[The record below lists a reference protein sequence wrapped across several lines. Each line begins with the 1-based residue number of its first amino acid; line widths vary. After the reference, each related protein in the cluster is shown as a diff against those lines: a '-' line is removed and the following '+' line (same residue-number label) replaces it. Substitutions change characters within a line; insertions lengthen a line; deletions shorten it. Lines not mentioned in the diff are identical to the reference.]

1 MLMSPI
7 TKAAMPEI
15 PAATI
20 AIGANGAGPT
30 PRRAGAIKI
39 QNNTK
44 SRMKAA
50 AKPTDHLPKELFGR
64 ILIRTMLSYA
74 TMWVEVKISE

>member
-1 MLMSPI
+1 LD
-7 TKAAMPEI
+7 TGLRRTDAA
-15 PAATI
+15 
-20 AIGANGAGPT
+20 
-30 PRRAGAIKI
+30 KVW
-39 QNNTK
+39 NNTK

-74 TMWVEVKISE
+74 TMWVEVNVPVRVCQRA